1 LLSHGLGLYIS
12 KRIMASLGGT
22 LNVACD
28 PEFKTVVKIAF
39 EAVKIRGDTCVS
51 VQFVTFV
58 AAH

>member
-1 LLSHGLGLYIS
+1 
-12 KRIMASLGGT
+12 MESLGGT

-39 EAVKIRGDTCVS
+39 EAVKIRGETCVS
-51 VQFVTFV
+51 AQFLTFA